1 MKTIAII
8 PARGGSKGIPNKN
21 LYPINNQPLITYAI
35 KAIQNSNIDHCYVST
50 DCSAIKKYSMSLN
63 VSVIDRPKELASDA
77 APTIECIYHAI
88 DVLNLQD
95 EDIVLTIQATN
106 PFIQKSDIN
115 DVLVKLKIYDFAI
128 TISEHHKVLWKVKE
142 DTLIP
147 YNHNPES
154 RIRRQDQEKIVFE
167 TGSIYGSRVRNIKKY
182 KTLCGI
188 NNVGYV
194 NIPKSRSFE
203 IDDYED
209 VNIVEKLMRD

>member
-1 MKTIAII
+1 MKTVAII

-21 LYPINNQPLITYAI
+21 LYPINNKPLISYAI
-35 KAIQNSNIDHCYVST
+35 KAIQDSDIDYCYVST
-50 DCSAIKKYSMSLN
+50 DCSVIKNYSIGLN
-63 VSVIDRPKELASDA
+63 ISVIDRPAELSTDY

-88 DVLNLQD
+88 DFLTLKD
-95 EDIVLTIQATN
+95 EDIILTIQATN
-106 PFIQKSDIN
+106 PFVQTSDIN
-115 DVLVKLKIYDFAI
+115 KILSKLTTHNFAI
-128 TISEHHKVLWKVKE
+128 TVSDHHKVLWKVKK
-142 DTLIP
+142 DALNP
-147 YNHNPES
+147 YDHNPES
-154 RIRRQDQEKIVFE
+154 RIRRQDQEKVVFE
-167 TGSIYGSRVRNIKKY
+167 TGSIYGARVRDIKKY